1 MAEENLTYKSAL
13 DELTKINNSIMSNDI
28 DVDSLSEKVK
38 RAMYLVDFCNKKLK
52 IVREEI
58 DSLLNSSSEE
68 VF

>member
-52 IVREEI
+52 TVQEEI
-58 DSLLNSSSEE
+58 NSLLSSGSEG
-68 VF
+68 V